1 MKTAQDPRHI
11 KRTEVMQE
19 LFAWDF
25 HHQKKSPSQ
34 IEPILDKLAVIDAMI
49 EKAAPTWP
57 INKINK
63 IDLAIIRQAAFEL
76 TQTAKVPVKVVIDEA
91 VELAKAFG
99 SDSSASF
106 VNGVLGKLIIDN
118 NITT

>member
-1 MKTAQDPRHI
+1 
-11 KRTEVMQE
+11 MQE

-25 HHQKKSPSQ
+25 HQEKKPLSQ
-34 IEPILDKLAVIDAMI
+34 IEQILDNLPSIDAMI
-49 EKAAPTWP
+49 EKAAPAWP

-63 IDLAIIRQAAFEL
+63 IDLAIVRQATFEL
-76 TQTAKVPVKVVIDEA
+76 THSSKIPVKVIIDEA

-99 SDSSASF
+99 SDSSPGF

>member
-1 MKTAQDPRHI
+1 
-11 KRTEVMQE
+11 MQE

-25 HHQKKSPSQ
+25 DQKKTPAQ
-34 IEPILDKLAVIDAMI
+34 IEPILDNLGAIDAMI
-49 EKAAPTWP
+49 GKVAPTWP

-63 IDLAIIRQAAFEL
+63 IDLAILRQAAYEL
-76 TQTAKVPVKVVIDEA
+76 TNSEKVPVKVVVDEA

-99 SDSSASF
+99 SDSSPSF

-118 NITT
+118 NITR